1 MTTSSTPE
9 LPELS
14 TLEVSIQ
21 DSVATITLNRP
32 EQLNAISFEMAAELR
47 TVVTTLGWHRSI
59 KVMVFKGSGRAFCA
73 GYDVTTQRSM
83 SSPRERMVDAER
95 LSSVLELIARAPVVR
110 IAQLHGHVIGAG
122 MALALQCHMRYAA
135 ENTRFSL
142 PEVNFG
148 IPFLLGGASL
158 LTREL
163 GPVRTAD
170 MILNCT
176 VLPVQHPDASRLVTE
191 VLRLEE
197 LETKVQDVANKLGA
211 RPEALLM
218 ATLSTIER
226 ANHDLLP
233 PAPSDMFH
241 GFFVRDDAECKQ
253 VGADYVQQLKAKS
266 GGS

>member
-1 MTTSSTPE
+1 MSTSTTIPQFDGLTA
-9 LPELS
+9 
-14 TLEVSIQ
+14 LEVSVEG
-21 DSVATITLNRP
+21 SVATVTLNRP

-47 TVVTTLGWHRSI
+47 DVVTTLGWHPGI
-59 KVMVFKGSGRAFCA
+59 KVMVFKGAGRAFCA

-83 SSPRERMVDAER
+83 NSPRERMVDAQR
-95 LSSVLELIARAPVVR
+95 LSSVLELIGRAPVVR
-110 IAQLHGHVIGAG
+110 VAQLHGHVIGAG

-135 ENTRFSL
+135 DNTKFSL

-176 VLPVQHPDASRLVTE
+176 VLPVQHVDAGRLVTE
-191 VLRLEE
+191 VLSQEALPARVKEI
-197 LETKVQDVANKLGA
+197 TDALGK

-218 ATLSTIER
+218 ATVATLER
-226 ANHDLLP
+226 ANQDLLP
-233 PAPSDMFH
+233 PAPTDMFH

-253 VGADYVQQLKAKS
+253 VGADYVQSLKSKRK
-266 GGS
+266 